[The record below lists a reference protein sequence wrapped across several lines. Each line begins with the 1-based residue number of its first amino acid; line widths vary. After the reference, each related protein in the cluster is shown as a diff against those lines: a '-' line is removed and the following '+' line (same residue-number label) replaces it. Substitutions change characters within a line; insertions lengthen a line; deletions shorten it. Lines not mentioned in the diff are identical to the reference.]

1 MKRFFIVGRRRADNA
16 ETCMCIMEAM
26 NAEAAMEKATRHYG
40 TLRYELTGCI
50 ECGSIEA
57 KAFFEGRK

>member
-1 MKRFFIVGRRRADNA
+1 
-16 ETCMCIMEAM
+16 MCIMEAM

-40 TLRYELTGCI
+40 TLRYELTDCI